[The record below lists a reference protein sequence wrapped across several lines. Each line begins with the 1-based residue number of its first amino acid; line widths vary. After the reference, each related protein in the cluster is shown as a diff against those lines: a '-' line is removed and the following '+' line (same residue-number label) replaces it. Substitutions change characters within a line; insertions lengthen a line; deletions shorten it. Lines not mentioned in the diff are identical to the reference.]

1 MIRARA
7 LTMSAAAWLALAGPV
22 LAQGLGL
29 LDRKSDAPIEIEAD
43 DGIEWRQADKIY
55 VARGNVKVVR
65 GEMTLYA
72 DSVSA
77 HYREA
82 KNPAKPKDPK
92 AQESA
97 FGGGGTEIWKLEAVG
112 NLRIETQAD
121 RATGQRGVYNVDLGV
136 LTLSGDVRMTSPEKN
151 TVVYGDEAVY
161 DTNQTVMVL
170 TGRNLRI
177 ESPQSKITARDSLEY
192 YEQKNLAVAR
202 GEAVAVQEDKRVRAD
217 VLTAHLLNKSAP
229 GAGSAKA
236 PAGNASAGK
245 TPAGKQP
252 AAQQP
257 GRSAPGGNSVAAT
270 GGGVERMDAFGNVVM
285 SSNQSIAR
293 SDKGVY
299 TVATG
304 LAVLSG
310 SVKIT
315 RGENQLNGDTA
326 EVNLNTGI
334 SRILSGGATASNPG
348 GRVRGLFAPSQAQ
361 PPAGAGAQLDD
372 TRRAAATDDPSRPR
386 LPPKPVP

>member
-1 MIRARA
+1 MSRA
-7 LTMSAAAWLALAGPV
+7 LALAFGAALWLGAGSLWLGAIGPAF
-22 LAQGLGL
+22 AQGMGL

-43 DGIEWRQADKIY
+43 DGIEWRQSDKVY

-65 GEMTLYA
+65 GEMTLYS
-72 DSVSA
+72 DSVTA
-77 HYREA
+77 HYRDA
-82 KNPAKPKDPK
+82 KGQPKPKDPK

-112 NLRIETQAD
+112 NLRIETQTD
-121 RATGQRGVYNVDLGV
+121 RATGHRGVYNVDLGV
-136 LTLSGDVRMTSPEKN
+136 LTLSGDVRMNSPEKN
-151 TVVYGDEAVY
+151 TTAYGDEAVY
-161 DTNQTVMVL
+161 DTNQAVMVL

-217 VLTAHLLNKSAP
+217 VLTAHLLNKS
-229 GAGSAKA
+229 
-236 PAGNASAGK
+236 
-245 TPAGKQP
+245 QP
-252 AAQQP
+252 AAGKAPPARQP
-257 GRSAPGGNSVAAT
+257 GRQAPGGNAVAPG
-270 GGGVERMDAFGNVVM
+270 GGGVERMDAFGAVVM

-304 LAVLSG
+304 VAVLSG
-310 SVKIT
+310 NVKIT
-315 RGENQLNGDTA
+315 RGESQLNGDTA

-334 SRILSGGATASNPG
+334 SRMLSTSATSTSSGG
-348 GRVRGLFAPSQAQ
+348 GRVRGMFAPSKPEQ
-361 PPAGAGAQLDD
+361 PTGAGDQMSE
-372 TRRAAATDDPSRPR
+372 TRRATATDDPSRPR
-386 LPPKPVP
+386 LPPKPVQ

>member
-1 MIRARA
+1 MTRA
-7 LTMSAAAWLALAGPV
+7 LATVLATALWLCAVAPAF
-22 LAQGLGL
+22 AQGLGL

-43 DGIEWRQADKIY
+43 DGIEWRQADKVY

-72 DSVSA
+72 DSVTA
-77 HYREA
+77 HYRDA
-82 KNPAKPKDPK
+82 KGQPKPKDPK

-97 FGGGGTEIWKLEAVG
+97 FGGGGTEIWKLEAIG

-121 RATGQRGVYNVDLGV
+121 RATGHRGVYNVDLGV
-136 LTLSGDVRMTSPEKN
+136 LTLSGDVRMSSPEKN
-151 TVVYGDEAVY
+151 TTAYGDEAVY
-161 DTNQTVMVL
+161 DTNQAVMVL

-177 ESPQSKITARDSLEY
+177 ESPQSRITARDSLEY

-229 GAGSAKA
+229 AAGPGKA
-236 PAGNASAGK
+236 PPGK
-245 TPAGKQP
+245 VPAGKQP
-252 AAQQP
+252 
-257 GRSAPGGNSVAAT
+257 GRQSPGGNSVAAT
-270 GGGVERMDAFGNVVM
+270 GGGVERMDAFGGVVM

-304 LAVLSG
+304 VAVLSG
-310 SVKIT
+310 NVKIT
-315 RGENQLNGDTA
+315 RGESQLNGDTA

-334 SRILSGGATASNPG
+334 SRMLSASATSTSAGG
-348 GRVRGLFAPSQAQ
+348 GRVRGMFAPSKPEQ
-361 PPAGAGAQLDD
+361 PTGAGQQLDD

-386 LPPKPVP
+386 LPPKPG

>member
-1 MIRARA
+1 MSRTARLA
-7 LTMSAAAWLALAGPV
+7 LAAALWLALGGPAF
-22 LAQGLGL
+22 AQGLGL

-43 DGIEWRQADKIY
+43 DGIEWRQADKVY

-72 DSVSA
+72 DSVTA
-77 HYREA
+77 HYRDA
-82 KNPAKPKDPK
+82 KNAGKPKDPK
-92 AQESA
+92 AQESG

-121 RATGQRGVYNVDLGV
+121 RATGHRGVYNVDLGV
-136 LTLSGDVRMTSPEKN
+136 LTLSGDVRMSSPEKN
-151 TVVYGDEAVY
+151 TTAYGDEAVY
-161 DTNQTVMVL
+161 DTNQSVMVL

-217 VLTAHLLNKSAP
+217 VLTAHLLNKSGP
-229 GAGSAKA
+229 GAGPGKA
-236 PAGNASAGK
+236 P
-245 TPAGKQP
+245 PGKQP
-252 AAQQP
+252 AAAPQP

-304 LAVLSG
+304 VAVLSG

-315 RGENQLNGDTA
+315 RGENQLNGETA
-326 EVNLNTGI
+326 QVNLNTGI

-348 GRVRGLFAPSQAQ
+348 GRVRGLFAPSQVQ
-361 PPAGAGAQLDD
+361 PPAGAGEQLDD
-372 TRRAAATDDPSRPR
+372 TRRAAVIDDPSRPR
-386 LPPKPVP
+386 LPAKPVQ

>member
-1 MIRARA
+1 MSRAVR
-7 LTMSAAAWLALAGPV
+7 LALAAALWLAGSV
-22 LAQGLGL
+22 LLAAATPAFAQGMGL

-43 DGIEWRQADKIY
+43 DGIEWRQADKVY

-82 KNPAKPKDPK
+82 KNAGKPKDPK

-97 FGGGGTEIWKLEAVG
+97 FGGGGTEIWKLEAIG

-121 RATGQRGVYNVDLGV
+121 RATGNRGVYNVDLGV
-136 LTLSGDVRMTSPEKN
+136 LTLSGDVRMASPAKN
-151 TVVYGDEAVY
+151 TTVFGDEAVY
-161 DTNQTVMVL
+161 DTNQAVMVL

-177 ESPQSKITARDSLEY
+177 ESPQNKITARDSLEY

-217 VLTAHLLNKSAP
+217 VLTAHLLNKSTPA
-229 GAGSAKA
+229 AGSGKA
-236 PAGNASAGK
+236 PPGK
-245 TPAGKQP
+245 GQPA

-348 GRVRGLFAPSQAQ
+348 GRVRGLFAPSQVQ

-372 TRRAAATDDPSRPR
+372 TRRAAVIDDPSRPR
-386 LPPKPVP
+386 LPPKPVQ

>member
-1 MIRARA
+1 MTR
-7 LTMSAAAWLALAGPV
+7 TLALALAASLWLGLTGPA
-22 LAQGLGL
+22 LAQGMGL

-43 DGIEWRQADKIY
+43 DGIEWRQSDKVYI
-55 VARGNVKVVR
+55 ARGNVKVVR
-65 GEMTLYA
+65 GEMTLFA
-72 DSVSA
+72 DSVTA
-77 HYREA
+77 HYRDA
-82 KNPAKPKDPK
+82 KSQGKPKDPK

-112 NLRIETQAD
+112 NLRIETQTD
-121 RATGQRGVYNVDLGV
+121 RATGHRGVYNVDLGV

-151 TVVYGDEAVY
+151 TTAYGDEAVY
-161 DTNQTVMVL
+161 DTNQAVMVL

-217 VLTAHLLNKSAP
+217 VLTAHLLNKS
-229 GAGSAKA
+229 
-236 PAGNASAGK
+236 
-245 TPAGKQP
+245 QP
-252 AAQQP
+252 AAGKAPPARQP
-257 GRSAPGGNSVAAT
+257 GRQAPGGNAVGPAA
-270 GGGVERMDAFGNVVM
+270 GGGVERMDAFGGVVM

-304 LAVLSG
+304 VAVLSG
-310 SVKIT
+310 NVKIT
-315 RGENQLNGDTA
+315 RGESQLNGDTA

-334 SRILSGGATASNPG
+334 SRMLSTSATSTSAGG
-348 GRVRGLFAPSQAQ
+348 GRVRGMFAPSKPEQ
-361 PPAGAGAQLDD
+361 PAGASDQMSE
-372 TRRAAATDDPSRPR
+372 TRRATVTDDPSRPR
-386 LPPKPVP
+386 LPPKPVQ

>member
-1 MIRARA
+1 MSRA
-7 LTMSAAAWLALAGPV
+7 LATILGVALWLIAAPAF
-22 LAQGLGL
+22 AQGMGL

-43 DGIEWRQADKIY
+43 DGIEWRQADKVY

-65 GEMTLYA
+65 GEITLYA
-72 DSVSA
+72 DSVTA

-82 KNPAKPKDPK
+82 KNPGKPKDPK

-112 NLRIETQAD
+112 NMRIETQAD
-121 RATGQRGVYNVDLGV
+121 RVTGHRGVYNVDLGV
-136 LTLSGDVRMTSPEKN
+136 LTLSGDVRMSSPEKN
-151 TVVYGDEAVY
+151 TTAYGDEAVY
-161 DTNQTVMVL
+161 DTNQAVMVL

-217 VLTAHLLNKSAP
+217 VLTAHLLNRSAP
-229 GAGSAKA
+229 AAGPAKAPPAKA
-236 PAGNASAGK
+236 PAG
-245 TPAGKQP
+245 KQP
-252 AAQQP
+252 AAAQQP
-257 GRSAPGGNSVAAT
+257 GRSAPGGNTVAAT

-348 GRVRGLFAPSQAQ
+348 GRVRGLFAPSQVQ
-361 PPAGAGAQLDD
+361 PPAGAGEQLND
-372 TRRAAATDDPSRPR
+372 TRRAAVTDDPSRPR
-386 LPPKPVP
+386 LPPKPVQ